1 MIAGLRDRVSS
12 IRVSSFVSRGAALV
26 VPTVLIVLLSPLAS
40 VAQDAGAAPSPMADT
55 TTETAPSSQAPL
67 AATPDPAADRAGSAS
82 RPSDATADTQP
93 AATPV
98 PAAMEASEAAAPST
112 LDDPAEAVPQVIEP
126 AGSDPTLPHDLS
138 PWGMFMAA
146 DRVVKAV
153 MIGLAFASLMTWTI
167 WLAKSVEIL
176 CAKARAGRALAD
188 IARASSIKT
197 AADALSRRGGPA
209 AFMVRMAQGEM
220 ARSEEVLDH
229 AGNQGL
235 TTRVLSH
242 LVRIEAQ
249 AGRRLMR
256 GTGILATIG
265 STAPFVG
272 LFGTVWGIM
281 NAFIG
286 ISEAQTTNLAIV
298 APGIAEALLA
308 TAIGLVA
315 AIPAVVFYNVFA
327 RSIAGY
333 KQLLA
338 DASAAV
344 ERLVS
349 LDLDRR
355 KVPAGAARPALAA
368 E

>member
-1 MIAGLRDRVSS
+1 MIADLRDRVSS
-12 IRVSSFVSRGAALV
+12 IRASSFVSRSAVLV

-40 VAQDAGAAPSPMADT
+40 AAQDAGTAPSPMVET
-55 TTETAPSSQAPL
+55 TTETAPSSQPL

-82 RPSDATADTQP
+82 RPSDATVDTQP

-126 AGSDPTLPHDLS
+126 AGSDPALPHDLS